1 MRILSHRPH
10 DERSTSGLQMEMLP
24 RALPGGYWSR
34 RCAPPPSLY
43 RAPPWHRAGQIAPF
57 TGRRRAFRRSRSGN
71 EEEKRGELDGS
82 GSIINHQ
89 LKYTFDVQIVV
100 VVKIDITCLYHIHE
114 NWSRLR
120 IIILWQN
127 WKHHE
132 HSSWCNPTYSPL
144 SPSSSVQC
152 HNIGLES
159 VLLGPI
165 WHLTAPT
172 SNIHQLKIPHILF
185 VDNEYIL
192 CAFIQFKIP
201 NIEY

>member
-1 MRILSHRPH
+1 
-10 DERSTSGLQMEMLP
+10 MEMLP

-57 TGRRRAFRRSRSGN
+57 TGRRRAFRRSRCGN

-82 GSIINHQ
+82 GSSIKQPLLIIGYSDSGIG
-89 LKYTFDVQIVV
+89 KS
-100 VVKIDITCLYHIHE
+100 ITCLCLYHTWKLVQIGIIMTKLKTPWAQLLMQSH
-114 NWSRLR
+114 LQPIIT
-120 IIILWQN
+120 III
-127 WKHHE
+127 
-132 HSSWCNPTYSPL
+132 SPV
-144 SPSSSVQC
+144 SQ
-152 HNIGLES
+152 HW
-159 VLLGPI
+159 LGKCPPRS
-165 WHLTAPT
+165 HLTSNS
-172 SNIHQLKIPHILF
+172 SNIQHTSAENTSHI